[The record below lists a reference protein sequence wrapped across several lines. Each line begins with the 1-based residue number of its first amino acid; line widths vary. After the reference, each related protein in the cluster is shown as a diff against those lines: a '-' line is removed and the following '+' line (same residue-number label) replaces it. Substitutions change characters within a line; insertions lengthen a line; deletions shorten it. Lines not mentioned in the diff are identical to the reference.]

1 MSRSGLTIAAIL
13 LGLAGGALGFALYHW
28 MNPPA
33 PPPPPSAGAP
43 IGAEVLNR
51 PRPAFELADLSG
63 RTRHIREW
71 DGKVI
76 VLNFW
81 ATWCPPCKREI
92 PTLIELQ
99 DSYGAQGLQVIGV
112 AIDQRQLV
120 QEFTEYMGVNYP
132 VLVGETDATEV
143 TKRYGNRYGQL
154 PFTAFIDRE
163 GRIVEVKRGE
173 IEREEAEPIIGPL
186 LQAGG
191 EGPSR
196 SRTSVPASGQ

>member
-1 MSRSGLTIAAIL
+1 MSRPSLAIAAIL
-13 LGLAGGALGFALYHW
+13 LGLAGGALGFSLYHW

-33 PPPPPSAGAP
+33 PPPAPSAGLP
-43 IGAEVLNR
+43 VPAEVLNSQ
-51 PRPAFELADLSG
+51 RPAFELADLSG
-63 RTRHIREW
+63 RMRHIREW

-92 PTLIELQ
+92 PTLVELQ
-99 DSYGAQGLQVIGV
+99 DSYSAQGLQIIGV

-120 QEFTEYMGVNYP
+120 QEFSDYMGVNYP

-143 TKRYGNRYGQL
+143 TKQYGNLYGQL

-173 IEREEAEPIIGPL
+173 IKREEAERIIGPL
-186 LQAGG
+186 LA
-191 EGPSR
+191 ER
-196 SRTSVPASGQ
+196 